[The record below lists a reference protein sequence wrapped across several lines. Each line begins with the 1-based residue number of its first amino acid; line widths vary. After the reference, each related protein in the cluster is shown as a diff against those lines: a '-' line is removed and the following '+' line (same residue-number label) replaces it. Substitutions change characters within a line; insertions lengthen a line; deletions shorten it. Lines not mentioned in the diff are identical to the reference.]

1 MPNASSPTPK
11 IKILFVCLGNI
22 CRSPTAEAV
31 FRKLVHSEGLSDF
44 FEIDSAG
51 TAGYHIG
58 DKADS
63 RSIQHAQKR
72 GYDLTTHRARRLEV
86 EDLDYYD
93 YLIMMD
99 KDNYADVASL
109 CTTQWRKLKLLMDF
123 APETGYREVPDPY
136 YTGPETFELVL
147 DLCEAAAKGLLA
159 YLKANHLSHVQGEHK
174 T

>member
-1 MPNASSPTPK
+1 MSNTASSIPK
-11 IKILFVCLGNI
+11 LKILFVCLGNI

-31 FRKLVHSEGLSDF
+31 FRKLVESEGLSDA

-58 DKADS
+58 DTADF
-63 RSIQHAQKR
+63 RSIRHAQMR
-72 GYDLTTHRARRLEV
+72 GYDLTAHRGRRLEA

-99 KDNYADVASL
+99 KSNYADVASL
-109 CTTQWRKLKLLMDF
+109 CTTQWRKLKLFMDF
-123 APETGYREVPDPY
+123 APDSGYTEVPDPY
-136 YTGPETFELVL
+136 YKNAEAFELVL
-147 DLCEAAAKGLLA
+147 DLCETAAKGLLA

-174 T
+174 A